1 MNDLEMMKMQI
12 ETLEVVFKKNLERKL
27 ESLIKNLERELKELK
42 EKPNYR
48 PNSCGIIQ
56 GEASN
61 IDELCIK
68 LGTLNAIKMQ

>member
-1 MNDLEMMKMQI
+1 MTELEMMETQIRVLRKMY
-12 ETLEVVFKKNLERKL
+12 KANLERKL
-27 ESLIKNLERELKELK
+27 ENLISGLSRELKQLK
-42 EKPNYR
+42 TNPYYK

-68 LGTLNAIKMQ
+68 LGVLDSIEQ